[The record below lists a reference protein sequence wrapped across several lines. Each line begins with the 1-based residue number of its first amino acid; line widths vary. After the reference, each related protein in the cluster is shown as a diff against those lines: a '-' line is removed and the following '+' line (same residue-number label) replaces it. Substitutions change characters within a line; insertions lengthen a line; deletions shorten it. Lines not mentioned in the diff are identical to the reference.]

1 MRTDT
6 LSATHGVRVPYDG
19 FATQRTAARHRE
31 GASRENIERPLG
43 LHCARRT
50 FSVEPVMMAV
60 LAVSIASSDI
70 TGVICEILMIARASD
85 MVGL

>member
-19 FATQRTAARHRE
+19 FATQRTAARTE
-31 GASRENIERPLG
+31 GASRENIERPRG
-43 LHCARRT
+43 LHCTRRT

>member
-1 MRTDT
+1 
-6 LSATHGVRVPYDG
+6 
-19 FATQRTAARHRE
+19 
-31 GASRENIERPLG
+31 
-43 LHCARRT
+43 
-50 FSVEPVMMAV
+50 MMAV

>member
-1 MRTDT
+1 MMGSRHNAWLHD
-6 LSATHGVRVPYDG
+6 
-19 FATQRTAARHRE
+19 TQRGCFTRE
-31 GASRENIERPLG
+31 TLNDPR

-85 MVGL
+85 MVASVCVS